1 MSQGNISSKGA
12 YRNTTHSSKND
23 PFYQLDRFNAIE
35 QLFKYTYTK
44 RDIELRHRS
53 NRNTKRKTNQNKVVN
68 QVTIIELMRE
78 FVLKKDLSEAY
89 NVPQDLK
96 FFRKFYKS
104 YTGSIT
110 FSTLYTSFRDMKLKE
125 FMKKFPNITFNNLS
139 LSLSKQLGT
148 DITEQML
155 NDDYETI
162 KDFLSTF

>member
-12 YRNTTHSSKND
+12 YRNTKHSNKND
-23 PFYQLDRFNAIE
+23 PFYQYDRKNALE
-35 QLFKYTYTK
+35 QLFKYAYTK

-68 QVTIIELMRE
+68 QVTIIELMRD

-104 YTGSIT
+104 YTGSIR
-110 FSTLYTSFRDMKLKE
+110 FSTLYTSFRDLKSKE

-139 LSLSKQLGT
+139 SSLSKQLGIV
-148 DITEQML
+148 ITAQML

-162 KDFLSTF
+162 KDFLSKF

>member
-1 MSQGNISSKGA
+1 MTNPPIPSKGA
-12 YRNTTHSSKND
+12 YKPRKNQSKNS
-23 PFYQLDRFNAIE
+23 PSYESNLLLAIVHLFNHV
-35 QLFKYTYTK
+35 YVR

-53 NRNTKRKTNQNKVVN
+53 NRDTKRKTNQNKVIN
-68 QVTIIELMRE
+68 QTTIIELMRE
-78 FVLKKDLSEAY
+78 FILKKDLSETY

-104 YTGSIT
+104 YTGSIS
-110 FSTLYTSFRDMKLKE
+110 FSTLYSSFRDLKSEE
-125 FMKKFPNITFNNLS
+125 FMKKFPGITLSDLS

-162 KDFLSTF
+162 KDFVSTF

>member
-1 MSQGNISSKGA
+1 MTNPPIPSKGA

-23 PFYQLDRFNAIE
+23 AFYQIDRFDALE
-35 QLFKYTYTK
+35 QLFKYAYTK

-96 FFRKFYKS
+96 FFRKFHKS
-104 YTGSIT
+104 YAGSVT
-110 FSTLYTSFRDMKLKE
+110 FSTLYTSFRDLKSKE
-125 FMKKFPNITFNNLS
+125 FMKKFPAITLNNLS
-139 LSLSKQLGT
+139 LSLSKQLGIV
-148 DITEQML
+148 ITAQML